1 MAVHTGAVIGAEFE
15 TVLAGARN
23 GDEAAFARLWRDLN
37 PPLLRYLSLGGDTAD
52 EVAAE
57 TWLTVV
63 RGLDTFTG
71 DELGW
76 RAWVFTTARRRTVD
90 AARRRGREAG
100 LSRKAASGWVATVR
114 DCADDVVDTLSTQE
128 AVALVRRLPPL
139 QAEVVLLRVVA
150 GLPVSE
156 VADVLGRTP
165 GAVRVAAH
173 RGLRALADLVAP
185 GGVTLA
191 EVAAFRE

>member
-1 MAVHTGAVIGAEFE
+1 M
-15 TVLAGARN
+15 
-23 GDEAAFARLWRDLN
+23 
-37 PPLLRYLSLGGDTAD
+37 
-52 EVAAE
+52 
-57 TWLTVV
+57 
-63 RGLDTFTG
+63 
-71 DELGW
+71 
-76 RAWVFTTARRRTVD
+76 
-90 AARRRGREAG
+90 
-100 LSRKAASGWVATVR
+100 
-114 DCADDVVDTLSTQE
+114 
-128 AVALVRRLPPL
+128 RRLPPL

-191 EVAAFRE
+191 EAAAFRE

>member
-1 MAVHTGAVIGAEFE
+1 VIGAEFE

-23 GDEAAFARLWRDLN
+23 GDEVAFARLWRDLN

-71 DELGW
+71 DETGW
-76 RAWVFTTARRRTVD
+76 RAWVFTTARRRAVD
-90 AARRRGREAG
+90 AARRRGREARFG
-100 LSRKAASGWVATVR
+100 RRPAEWVATVR
-114 DCADDVVDTLSTQE
+114 DCADDVIDTLTTQE

-185 GGVTLA
+185 AGVTLA
-191 EVAAFRE
+191 EAAALRE

>member
-1 MAVHTGAVIGAEFE
+1 VIGAEFE

-37 PPLLRYLSLGGDTAD
+37 PPLLRYLSLGGDPAD
-52 EVAAE
+52 EIAAE

-71 DELGW
+71 DEMGW
-76 RAWVFTTARRRTVD
+76 RAWVFTTARRRAVD
-90 AARRRGREAG
+90 AARRRGREARVG
-100 LSRKAASGWVATVR
+100 GSATGWVATVR
-114 DCADDVVDTLSTQE
+114 DCAEDVMDTWSTQE
-128 AVALVRRLPPL
+128 AVTLVRRLPPL

-156 VADVLGRTP
+156 VAEVLGRTP

-185 GGVTLA
+185 VGVTPAGLA
-191 EVAAFRE
+191 ALRE